1 MGNRTVIVFDVYKKF
16 LYFGTRNDK
25 TFLLLNNE
33 IDIFMRYFSSLY
45 CHGKGESV
53 PDLVENSQRANRV
66 VTYNQFQLKRN
77 TELIETQ
84 TESHK

>member
-33 IDIFMRYFSSLY
+33 IDIFM
-45 CHGKGESV
+45 
-53 PDLVENSQRANRV
+53 
-66 VTYNQFQLKRN
+66 
-77 TELIETQ
+77 
-84 TESHK
+84 